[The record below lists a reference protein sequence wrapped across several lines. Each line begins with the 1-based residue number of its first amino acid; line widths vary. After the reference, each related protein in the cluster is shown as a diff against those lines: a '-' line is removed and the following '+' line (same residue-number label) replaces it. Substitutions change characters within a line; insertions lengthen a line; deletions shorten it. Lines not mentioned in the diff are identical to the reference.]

1 MADSCNRN
9 PAALCSSAQGSNTVA
24 DGVSSTA
31 QGYQTRTNNSF
42 AHSEGS
48 NTTAGNGRSGGG
60 AASHAEGHLAV
71 TGADTAHAQGYAT
84 IASGDAAHA
93 QGYLTAATGASSH
106 AQGART
112 RAEGISAHAEGEGN
126 TASGRASHAEG
137 GAFDLARNLAPTRA
151 SGESS
156 HAEGIGTIASGFGS
170 HAQGGTNDITFSPGP
185 RALNSFSHAQGL
197 STISRG
203 IASHAQGALTDA
215 RGDLA
220 HAEGYLNIASGIA
233 SHAEGLSTVAD
244 GDYSH
249 SEGSNTRTSSFAG
262 AHIMGRNGD
271 AIEAH
276 SWFIANGPDEE
287 TRGIGAQW
295 LASTGDMS
303 VQGRFIPGGQD
314 YAELFESVNGVAID
328 VGYFVT
334 LVDEKIRIAT
344 DQDDY
349 ILGVTSATPGIIGN
363 GENLRWKD
371 QFMKDEWGRVL
382 KEEVVIPAKYDASGM
397 LIQREEV
404 RMQPV
409 LNPDWDPSQAY
420 VPRIQRTEWSAVGMI
435 GILRVRDDGTSRVN
449 GFCRPNGEG
458 MATDSEQ
465 GYRVIKRTGP
475 NQIVI
480 ILK

>member
-1 MADSCNRN
+1 M
-9 PAALCSSAQGSNTVA
+9 
-24 DGVSSTA
+24 
-31 QGYQTRTNNSF
+31 
-42 AHSEGS
+42 
-48 NTTAGNGRSGGG
+48 
-60 AASHAEGHLAV
+60 

-137 GAFDLARNLAPTRA
+137 GAFDLARNMAPTRA

-156 HAEGIGTIASGFGS
+156 
-170 HAQGGTNDITFSPGP
+170 
-185 RALNSFSHAQGL
+185 
-197 STISRG
+197 
-203 IASHAQGALTDA
+203 
-215 RGDLA
+215 

-233 SHAEGLSTVAD
+233 SHAEGFSTIAD

-276 SWFIANGPDEE
+276 SWFIANGPDEV

-314 YAELFESVNGVAID
+314 YAELFESVNGEAID

-334 LVDEKIRIAT
+334 LVDDKIRIAT

-371 QFMKDEWGRVL
+371 QYMKDEWGRVI

-404 RMQPV
+404 RMQPL

-420 VPRIQRTEWSAVGMI
+420 VPRIKRTEWSAVGMI

-475 NQIVI
+475 KQTII